1 MPESVNGQ
9 PGLEWQIQR
18 FYAGKATEVGGSCTG
33 PLIRSVTAAETIE
46 ESEDQVVMR
55 VRYYWIDQGMVT
67 DDRVFPYNSAL
78 SCRGF
83 AERNFT
89 FAKMEDG
96 TLQVIDMNGA
106 AAQRAAELQ
115 HRLTQWRAGVTRR
128 RRSAL
133 LEGALL
139 HGRQRVGEVGE
150 NRPLADAQLDVD
162 HHARQDRQRVSRT
175 HVILDRGHLDG
186 EARQLARRLA
196 GDARRR

>member
-1 MPESVNGQ
+1 MKRFRLRNLRLAMVAMALAVSACASAGMVNGQ

-46 ESEDQVVMR
+46 ETEDQVVMR
-55 VRYYWIDQGMVT
+55 VRYYWVDEGMVT

-96 TLQVIDMNGA
+96 TLQAIDMTG
-106 AAQRAAELQ
+106 
-115 HRLTQWRAGVTRR
+115 
-128 RRSAL
+128 
-133 LEGALL
+133 
-139 HGRQRVGEVGE
+139 
-150 NRPLADAQLDVD
+150 
-162 HHARQDRQRVSRT
+162 
-175 HVILDRGHLDG
+175 
-186 EARQLARRLA
+186 ARRNVRQNFNT
-196 GDARRR
+196 G